1 MPRRVRCVWPGVPYH
16 VTQRG
21 VDRRDTFTIN
31 DDRTTYLKLLGQ
43 NLPDAGVR
51 LLGWCLMS
59 NHVHLIAV
67 PEREDSLAVCM
78 RRVHGRY
85 AQYYNAR
92 HGRNGHLWQNRY
104 FACALGHSH
113 LWIALAYVEQN
124 PLWAG
129 LAPRAEEYRWSSAAA
144 HVTGQD
150 ETGLLDMTWWRE
162 EGQGAQWA
170 QTLALDLP
178 ALLTIT
184 TQDFLPREIP
194 LGGLERA
201 FAQATV
207 RVLDLAGIDADPAKV
222 GDRGSAGRMLRVFSP
237 AAQKK
242 CLLLTGAVKKSVQEL
257 FERYGDRLGGLI
269 GQDLA
274 SEEEGHG

>member
-170 QTLALDLP
+170 QTLALDLHDRRGDLQRCTYAGMP
-178 ALLTIT
+178 FG
-184 TQDFLPREIP
+184 DESF
-194 LGGLERA
+194 GERMSDR
-201 FAQATV
+201 FGRHWYWQRGRPTRKDTV
-207 RVLDLAGIDADPAKV
+207 SKAV
-222 GDRGSAGRMLRVFSP
+222 
-237 AAQKK
+237 AAQQ
-242 CLLLTGAVKKSVQEL
+242 GAL
-257 FERYGDRLGGLI
+257 FR
-269 GQDLA
+269 A
-274 SEEEGHG
+274 